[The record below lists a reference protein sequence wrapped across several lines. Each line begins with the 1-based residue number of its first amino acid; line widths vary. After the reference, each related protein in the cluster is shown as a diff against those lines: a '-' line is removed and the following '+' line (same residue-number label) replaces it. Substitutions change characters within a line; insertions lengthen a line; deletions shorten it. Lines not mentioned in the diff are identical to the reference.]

1 MAAPTLPVLGA
12 STHQRDL
19 CFEFK
24 INGVYT
30 MVGGVTNSQFQPNTP
45 NWVDNTDQAGQGAT
59 SQDKTAYTHTGNLTL
74 DRKRA
79 TADPTTYDP
88 GQEFLR
94 TAGLAIGPANT
105 VEFRAFEYDFSDPSG
120 ASSPRVEA
128 YHGFAGVEW
137 VPAGGDMNADSTV
150 AVTLHGQGKLDQIT
164 HPYPAGAAVPT
175 VTSIDPG
182 TLAVAGGTL
191 ATITGNRFT
200 GTTGVTIG
208 GTAVT
213 AFDVINDTTI
223 EVEAAA
229 HTAAANLP
237 IVVTN
242 ATGASAGGATAN
254 YA

>member
-24 INGVYT
+24 ISGVYT
-30 MVGGVTNSQFQPNTP
+30 MVGGVTNSQFQPSTA
-45 NWVDNTDQAGQGAT
+45 NWVTNTDQAGQGGT

-79 TADPTTYDP
+79 TADPTKYDA

-94 TAGLAIGPANT
+94 LAALAIGPANT
-105 VEFRAFEYDFSDPSG
+105 VEFRVFEYDFSDPTG
-120 ASSPRVEA
+120 ANSPRVEA

-150 AVTLHGQGKLDQIT
+150 AVTLNGQGKLDEIT

-175 VTSIDPG
+175 VTSVTPAN
-182 TLAVAGGTL
+182 LAVAGGTL
-191 ATITGNRFT
+191 VEVTGNGFT

-213 AFDVINDTTI
+213 AFDVISDTII
-223 EVEAAA
+223 EVEAPA
-229 HTAAANLP
+229 HAAASGLAV
-237 IVVTN
+237 VVTN
-242 ATGASAGGATAN
+242 AAGPSVGGPTVT

>member
-1 MAAPTLPVLGA
+1 MPAPTLPVLG
-12 STHQRDL
+12 TTRLMRDV

-30 MVGGVTNSQFQPNTP
+30 MIGGVTNSQFQPGTGTWN
-45 NWVDNTDQAGQGAT
+45 DSTDQAGQGGT
-59 SQDKTAYTHTGNLTL
+59 STNKTAYTHTGNLTFW
-74 DRKRA
+74 RK
-79 TADPTTYDP
+79 TLPNDPTAYDP

-94 TAGLAIGPANT
+94 TQGLALGDDNT
-105 VEFRAFEYDFSDPSG
+105 VEFRVFEYDFNDPAG
-120 ASSPRVEA
+120 TKSPRVEA
-128 YHGFAGVEW
+128 YHGFAGVEY
-137 VPAGGDMNADSTV
+137 VPQAGNMDANREV
-150 AVTLHGQGKLDQIT
+150 QVTLNGQGKLDSIE

-175 VTSIDPG
+175 VTSIAPD

-191 ATITGNRFT
+191 ARITGNRFT

-213 AFDVINDTTI
+213 SFDIISDTII

-229 HTAAANLP
+229 HTAGTGLAV
-237 IVVTN
+237 VVTN
-242 ATGASAGGATAN
+242 GTGASTGGPTAT